1 MIKQIISLGLFKNF
15 NGSKLEENNILQLCL
30 HNVCIFSNYSF
41 KDFKIVNLISISIT
55 MGERR
60 YKTFVQAISKQYGIS
75 EKLNKI

>member
-1 MIKQIISLGLFKNF
+1 MHDQTNNIIRAHKNF
-15 NGSKLEENNILQLCL
+15 LTVLSLKKIKILQLCL

-60 YKTFVQAISKQYGIS
+60 YKTFV
-75 EKLNKI
+75 